1 MRMCDP
7 RGATTLCNYVNLV
20 NPSDR
25 HILECGG
32 GDRHVH
38 VQKVVNVTI
47 DHALRERYAF
57 SCQQFLNH
65 KLCRTQIYMDTYL
78 YIIGDRSSI
87 KRASSGMASPSS
99 KSCLKI

>member
-38 VQKVVNVTI
+38 VQKVRRSIMPFVSVTP
-47 DHALRERYAF
+47 
-57 SCQQFLNH
+57 FLV
-65 KLCRTQIYMDTYL
+65 
-78 YIIGDRSSI
+78 SSF
-87 KRASSGMASPSS
+87 
-99 KSCLKI
+99 